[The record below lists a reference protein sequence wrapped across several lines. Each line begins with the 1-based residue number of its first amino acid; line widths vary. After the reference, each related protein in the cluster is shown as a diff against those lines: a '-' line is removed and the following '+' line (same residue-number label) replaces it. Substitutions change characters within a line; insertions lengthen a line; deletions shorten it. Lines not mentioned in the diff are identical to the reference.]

1 MTVQQLHILHQLH
14 KRGTMTATQLGS
26 ACFFSL
32 NSCTRMLVEM
42 VDAGLVSCEPLE
54 FDKRVKLYKLT
65 AAGAQ
70 IVKNAEQKAD
80 SEGHLLDES
89 LEVWTNDR
97 RRLSKCRRVMSGWL
111 S

>member
-1 MTVQQLHILHQLH
+1 
-14 KRGTMTATQLGS
+14 
-26 ACFFSL
+26 
-32 NSCTRMLVEM
+32 MLVEM
-42 VDAGLVSCEPLE
+42 VDGGLVSCEPLE

-70 IVKNAEQKAD
+70 IVKNAEQKAE

-89 LEVWTNDR
+89 LDVWTTDR
-97 RRLSKCRRVMSGWL
+97 RRLSKWRRVMTGWL